1 MQKSESIAA
10 LAAALAQANL
20 EMANPTFDKRN
31 SHFNNGYASL
41 AAVLNAIRQPLAKQG
56 LSLVQTISSEPGLVI
71 ITTSLLHKSGEWL
84 SAEVAV
90 AVPQNATAQAVGGAT
105 TYMRRYSALSM
116 CGIAGDD
123 DDAEEDRRDREE
135 RRPMAVP
142 TKRQPF
148 RPQEAK
154 GAPVVAEKVEM
165 PVAPPAQGSGVADS
179 YPDEYEGEFKILR
192 VSSRAGKPHAIHA
205 DGQHGKVWIATT
217 VGEYAEMAR
226 AASVNNKPMRLHL
239 DRVGQTLEVMRVI
252 GKAEE
257 VVP

>member
-1 MQKSESIAA
+1 MMQKSESIAA

-20 EMANPTFDKRN
+20 EMANPTFDKKN

-56 LSLVQTISSEPGLVI
+56 LSLVQTISTEPGSVI

-84 SAEVAV
+84 SA
-90 AVPQNATAQAVGGAT
+90 VPQNATAQALGSAT
-105 TYMRRYSALSM
+105 SYMRRYSALSL
-116 CGIAGDD
+116 CGIAGED

-252 GKAEE
+252 AKAEE